1 MTRLLPS
8 IKTAILNERYLTS
21 SHADERCEI
30 REIPVLEIVSSIDD
44 TILVNERPKDE
55 PDPTVVVRQTLMDGS
70 EVEIVRAWLS
80 KSGQEKLVTV
90 YFPDSSP

>member
-21 SHADERCEI
+21 SHADERCEE
-30 REIPVLEIVSSIDD
+30 REISVLEIVSSIDD

-80 KSGQEKLVTV
+80 NSGQEKLVTV